1 MKKFFTKFF
10 REYQVQIFIFSL
22 LRVFSFAQILFWPYA
37 FSKIVNIMSENPENW
52 RGAFIWAGVMVV
64 NKVLEDFLRLK
75 SKFELEK
82 IGTKLRISLASFFS
96 ENTELREN
104 KKTGESVQ
112 AIKKAAE
119 SIDSLI
125 ELYRTHILQLPINFI
140 VIPIILWRASP
151 DYLIMLTIY
160 AALYLVLDRFLLK
173 IYQEKLQKHFVASE
187 IFWGTTYR
195 KTPEVWRARENAHD
209 FAEDLRREGDKFYEK
224 AVSSCSMRR
233 WRWTI
238 LQSLSSLSV
247 GLVVLFVL
255 FRIKNNIAPV
265 GNIILITS
273 YFQKMQTTLNI
284 LTSTF
289 SEVLGAKLS
298 LKRLGEAVKIK

>member
-1 MKKFFTKFF
+1 MKKFFKKF
-10 REYQVQIFIFSL
+10 VQEHRIKIFIFSL
-22 LRVFSFAQILFWPYA
+22 LRIFSFAQILFWPYA
-37 FSKIVNIMSENPENW
+37 FSKIVNIMSESPENW
-52 RGAFIWAGVMVV
+52 RSAFIWAGFMVV
-64 NKVLEDFLRLK
+64 NKILEDIIRLK
-75 SKFELEK
+75 AKFELEK

-96 ENTELREN
+96 ENTELRES

-112 AIKKAAE
+112 AIKKASE
-119 SIDSLI
+119 SINSLI
-125 ELYRTHILQLPINFI
+125 ELYRTHILQLPINLI

-151 DYLIMLTIY
+151 DYLIMLAVY
-160 AALYLVLDRFLLK
+160 AVLYLFLDRFLLK
-173 IYQEKLQKHFVASE
+173 IYQEKLQKYFMASE
-187 IFWGTTYR
+187 IFWGTAYR
-195 KTPEVWRARENAHD
+195 KTPEVWRARENSHD
-209 FAEDLRREGDKFYEK
+209 FAEDIHREGDELYEK
-224 AVSSCSMRR
+224 ALSSCSMKR

-255 FRIKNNIAPV
+255 FRIKNNVTPV

-289 SEVLGAKLS
+289 SEILGAKLS
-298 LKRLGEAVKIK
+298 LKRLNEAVKIK